1 MKHKLLQKPSKMK
14 NSLPADGFSSSKETK
29 KKTSQNE
36 KQNCMQKSMK
46 KIEEWIILMYL
57 ILLFNIYF
65 TNVDL
70 LLK

>member
-14 NSLPADGFSSSKETK
+14 NSLLADGFSRSKETK
-29 KKTSQNE
+29 KTTSQNE

-46 KIEEWIILMYL
+46 KIEEWIILTYL